1 MNNEISQAQVYLKKL
16 EELRKQEEKIKK
28 NNNYLPNKYD
38 AKEVNMKISELTKK
52 IEELQE
58 KIANMQKL
66 SNDNSNESNDQFF
79 GENDVL
85 QKLDEIILQVEQLI
99 LIRDNFEK
107 YKNIHLEMEN
117 IILEISTSLSSA
129 RNECYAEIFSDSL
142 ENSESIDEFINGKCL
157 SSEKLKVP
165 FMVALL
171 THDPSEIYS
180 EIINSSDVLNEEQ
193 KNIIRQYIESK
204 KRRIEQNLVLSDTA
218 LISLLETNTGK
229 NIIEQEHI
237 NSKILNEKDY
247 YRRLANRLC
256 KQIPVFGGNGLTTV
270 LATNN
275 SQEIINIFNNM
286 ASSGLLVE
294 YVKLSQMQRNKLI
307 DHIRYTE
314 SNLQKEIREETYKKN
329 IAISQDGKGKK
340 YDILRGYY
348 DRHSLDGDIIKRF
361 SEGSNFLRT
370 IDDMQISNYPT
381 SSIENFIG
389 ESFSSSKVSRDVKK
403 QIIAIVL
410 CNLELCYDM
419 FQSYYMSGNGSISTY
434 ITLSNDLSNP
444 IHLNQPL
451 NNDNIQHLLGIPKSH
466 NRDTMSLNLPL
477 ETLRFLD
484 MDPNKFYS
492 AREVLD
498 KILDNK
504 ERIINECICGCYRG
518 SDGMLYELL
527 PWEKIILKTNA
538 FIRGDFFKTTSLIST
553 INPESYLIEPDE
565 KINAVSINS
574 TSFSDSAVYQSMP
587 NITTGDIRSR
597 LLSGEALVGGTN
609 SLYQRN
615 KDIILKGL
623 IARLRKET
631 DGVRISKIDGVVTN
645 ESFIGERVKTS
656 NGSVLKTL
664 NKSSYLLQGLDPTSG
679 GVVID
684 VVNANG
690 VRSTKSLDENVL
702 LLEDLVL
709 SFGDIQSVVDLSYE
723 IIEQLKQVYGYTNGK
738 NK

>member
-1 MNNEISQAQVYLKKL
+1 MNNEINQAQYFLRKI
-16 EELRKQEEKIKK
+16 EELRKQEEELVK
-28 NNNYLPNKYD
+28 NNKYLPNKYD
-38 AKEVNMKISELTKK
+38 AKEVNIKIEELTKK
-52 IEELQE
+52 IDELQE
-58 KIANMQKL
+58 KIVNMQKS
-66 SNDNSNESNDQFF
+66 SNDNINGKDDEPR
-79 GENDVL
+79 
-85 QKLDEIILQVEQLI
+85 KIDEIILQVKQLI
-99 LIRDNFEK
+99 LIQDNFEK
-107 YKNIHLEMEN
+107 YKNIHLEMET

-129 RNECYAEIFSDSL
+129 RNECYAEIFNDSL
-142 ENSESIDEFINGKCL
+142 EDSKSIDEFINGKCL
-157 SSEKLKVP
+157 LSKKLQVP

-180 EIINSSDVLNEEQ
+180 EIINSTEILSEDQ
-193 KNIIRQYIESK
+193 KNIIRQYIESQ
-204 KRRIEQNLVLSDTA
+204 KRRIEKNLVLSDSA

-229 NIIEQEHI
+229 NIIRQEHI
-237 NSKILNEKDY
+237 NSKKLNEKDY

-256 KQIPVFGGNGLTTV
+256 NQIPNFGGNKLTTV
-270 LATNN
+270 LTVKN

-286 ASSGLLVE
+286 AGSGLLAE
-294 YVKLSQMQRNKLI
+294 YAELSQIQRNKLI

-314 SNLQKEIREETYKKN
+314 SNLQKEISAEIYKEN
-329 IAISQDGKGKK
+329 IAISQDKKGKK

-348 DRHSLDGDIIKRF
+348 DRHSLDGDTIRRF
-361 SEGSNFLRT
+361 SEGTDFLRT

-381 SSIENFIG
+381 SSIESFIG
-389 ESFSSSKVSRDVKK
+389 ESFTSSKLSRDEKK
-403 QIIAIVL
+403 QIINTIL

-419 FQSYYMSGNGSISTY
+419 FKSYYMSGNKSISTY

-451 NNDNIQHLLGIPKSH
+451 NNNNIQHLLGIPASH
-466 NRDTMSLNLPL
+466 DRETMSLNLPQ
-477 ETLRFLD
+477 ETLKFLGMAPD
-484 MDPNKFYS
+484 KFYPAS
-492 AREVLD
+492 EVLN
-498 KILDNK
+498 KILNNK

-518 SDGMLYELL
+518 SDGILYELL

-553 INPESYLIEPDE
+553 INPDSYLIKPDE
-565 KINAVSINS
+565 EINAVSINS
-574 TSFSDSAVYQSMP
+574 TLFSDSAVYQRMP

-597 LLSGEALVGGTN
+597 LLSGEALVGTAN

-623 IARLRKET
+623 ITRLKKES
-631 DGVRISKIDGVVTN
+631 DGIRISKIEGVMTN
-645 ESFIGERVKTS
+645 ESFIGERLKTS

-664 NKSSYLLQGLDPTSG
+664 NKPAYLLQGLDPTNG

-690 VRSTKSLDENVL
+690 VRSTKSLDENIL

-723 IIEQLKQVYGYTNGK
+723 VIGQLKQVYGYTKEK
-738 NK
+738 NKQH